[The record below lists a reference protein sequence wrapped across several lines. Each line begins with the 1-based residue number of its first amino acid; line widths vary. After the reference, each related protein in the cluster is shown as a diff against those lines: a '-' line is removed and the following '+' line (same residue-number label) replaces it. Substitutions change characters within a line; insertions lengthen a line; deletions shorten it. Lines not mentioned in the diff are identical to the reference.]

1 MAWRPGVGRTSY
13 LRSAISAKLRGMSGD
28 DPIERFRAAYAQ
40 ALESEILDAARAA
53 LATASADGAPSVRF
67 VLVKEF
73 DARGFVFYTHKQ
85 SQKGHEIADN
95 PRAALSFHWS
105 STGEQVRISGAVTE
119 VDASEADR
127 YFASRP
133 RGSQLGAWAS
143 RVQSAAIASRDELE
157 AALRAA
163 EARFGEG
170 PIPRPPYWSGY
181 RVAPERLEFWRD
193 RRDRLHERTLY
204 VRDAAGWTRSI
215 LSP

>member
-1 MAWRPGVGRTSY
+1 MAWRCGVGRTSY
-13 LRSAISAKLRGMSGD
+13 LRTAISAKLHGMHED

-40 ALESEILDAARAA
+40 ALESEIFDAARAA
-53 LATASADGAPSVRF
+53 LATAGADGAPSVRF

-73 DARGFVFYTHKQ
+73 DARGFVFYTHAH
-85 SQKGHEIADN
+85 SQKGREIAEN

-105 STGEQVRISGAVTE
+105 STGEQVRVCGAVTE
-119 VDASEADR
+119 VEPAQADR

-143 RVQSAAIASRDELE
+143 LVQSAPIASRDELS

-163 EARFGEG
+163 EARFGDG
-170 PIPRPPYWSGY
+170 PIARPPHWSGY
-181 RVAPERLEFWRD
+181 CVAPERIEFWPD

-204 VRDAAGWTRSI
+204 VHGAAGWTRTI